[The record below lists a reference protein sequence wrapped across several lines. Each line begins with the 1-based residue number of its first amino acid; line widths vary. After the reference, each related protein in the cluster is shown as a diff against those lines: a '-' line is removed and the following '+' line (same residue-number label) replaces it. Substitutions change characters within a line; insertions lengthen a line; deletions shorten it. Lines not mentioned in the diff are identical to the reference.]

1 VNADALINVF
11 DVKDGK
17 IVTPSGMEYRVLAL
31 DPSTRR
37 MSLPVL
43 RKLRDLVER
52 GATIVGERPATTPS
66 LGDDEQ
72 EFAAIADRLW
82 PPSFRARSLEE
93 ALRSL
98 SVAPDCL
105 VRGTSAGR
113 ELRCVHRALADADV
127 YFIASGSAAADSVEA
142 SFRVTGKSPELW
154 YADTAEI
161 APASYRIEVGRTIVP
176 LKIEPSGSVFVVF
189 RKETSELRREV
200 PEPISNVVAT
210 LQGPWDLSFPEGR
223 GAPPRVRF
231 DTLSSWTNHAEP
243 GIKYFSGTA
252 TYVTTF
258 SVSRSW
264 LRKRS
269 RVRLD
274 LGSVK
279 NLAEVSVNGKSLGVL
294 WKTPFAIDITDS
306 LRAGDNRLEVK
317 ISNLWPNRMIGDKQP
332 GAQRIA
338 YATFDPFKADSPL
351 LPSGLLGPVTLAQVT
366 GF

>member
-1 VNADALINVF
+1 
-11 DVKDGK
+11 
-17 IVTPSGMEYRVLAL
+17 MEA
-31 DPSTRR
+31 
-37 MSLPVL
+37 
-43 RKLRDLVER
+43 
-52 GATIVGERPATTPS
+52 
-66 LGDDEQ
+66 
-72 EFAAIADRLW
+72 
-82 PPSFRARSLEE
+82 
-93 ALRSL
+93 
-98 SVAPDCL
+98 
-105 VRGTSAGR
+105 
-113 ELRCVHRALADADV
+113 
-127 YFIASGSAAADSVEA
+127 
-142 SFRVTGKSPELW
+142 
-154 YADTAEI
+154 
-161 APASYRIEVGRTIVP
+161 GRTIVP
-176 LKIEPSGSVFVVF
+176 LRLEPSGSVFVVF
-189 RKETSELRREV
+189 RKETSELRREL
-200 PEPISNVVAT
+200 PEPISKVVAT

-231 DTLSSWTNHAEP
+231 DTLSSWTSHAEP

-258 SVSRSW
+258 SVNRSW

-317 ISNLWPNRMIGDKQP
+317 ITNLWPNRMIGDKQP

-366 GF
+366 GL